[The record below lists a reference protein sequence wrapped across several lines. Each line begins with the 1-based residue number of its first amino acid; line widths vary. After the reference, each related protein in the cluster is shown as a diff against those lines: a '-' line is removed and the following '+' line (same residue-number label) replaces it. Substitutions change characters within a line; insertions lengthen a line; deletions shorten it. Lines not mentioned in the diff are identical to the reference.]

1 LSPHPPTPSE
11 TEPPRYR
18 IAAREL
24 CEFTAKHGDL
34 DLRFTPAPSALEG
47 IAGHASVAA
56 RRGDDYQ
63 KELPLRGRY
72 GALEVRGRADGY
84 YPARQ
89 ELEEVK
95 TYRGRLER
103 LPENQRAL
111 HWAQLKIYGWLLCQT
126 LELAELRLS
135 LVYFNVDS
143 EQETLFSERH
153 GAEGLRE
160 FFETQC
166 ARFLHW
172 SASELAHRAQR
183 DPALAAAAFPHPQFH
198 AGQRQFAEAVYRT
211 AARGGCL
218 LAQAPT
224 GIGKSIGSLYPALKA
239 LARGEIEKVFFL
251 TAKTSGRRLALDA
264 AASLV
269 GTATTGAIPLRVL
282 ELVAREKSCEHPD
295 KACHGESCPLA
306 RGFYDRLPAA
316 RAAAVQRQ
324 HLDQAGLRAVALEHQ
339 VCPYYLGQ
347 ELVRWSD
354 VVVGDYNYY
363 FDGSALLYGLAQLND
378 WKLAVLVDEAHNLVE
393 RARGMY
399 SAELDPIQLSALRR
413 AAPAE
418 LRKPLDKVQRAWNRL
433 HRDQTLAYVAHAQ
446 LPDSLSRAL
455 QEAVSAIARHY
466 LEEPPANDSPLQAW
480 FFDAAQFLRLVESYS
495 ATHSLFEIVLE
506 EAAQPRQPGRSRL
519 AIRNLVPAPFLAPRA
534 ARTQALVLF
543 SATLSPPHYYR
554 DLLGLPAGT
563 QWLDVPSPF
572 RAEQLRVKVA
582 RTLST
587 RYQHRQRSLP
597 ALIARMAAQYQE
609 QPGNYLAYFSSFDYL
624 QQAAAMFSA
633 RYPEIPVWSQ
643 QRGMREPER
652 DAFLQRFVVGG
663 EGIGFAVLGG
673 VFAEGIDLPGE
684 RLIGAFIASL
694 GLPQINPLNEEL
706 RRRLDAQF
714 GAGYDYAYLYP
725 GLQKVVQAAGRVIR
739 GAQDRGVLHL
749 LDDRYAQAE
758 VRALLPS
765 WWHIE

>member
-1 LSPHPPTPSE
+1 MSSVTATADSRPAT
-11 TEPPRYR
+11 YR

-34 DLRFTPAPSALEG
+34 DLRFTPAPSAQEG
-47 IAGHASVAA
+47 IAGHATVAA
-56 RRGDDYQ
+56 RRGGDYQ
-63 KELPLRGRY
+63 KELSLRGRY

-111 HWAQLKIYGWLLCQT
+111 HWAQLKVYGWLLCQA
-126 LELAELRLS
+126 LELTELRLT

-143 EQETLFSERH
+143 EQESLFSERH

-166 ARFLHW
+166 QRFLQW
-172 SASELAHRAQR
+172 SATELAHRQER
-183 DPALAAAAFPHPQFH
+183 DPALAAAAFPHPKFH
-198 AGQRQFAEAVYRT
+198 AGQRRLAEAVYRT

-264 AASLV
+264 AASL
-269 GTATTGAIPLRVL
+269 ANRQTGAVPLRVL

-316 RAAAVQRQ
+316 RAEAVERQR
-324 HLDQAGLRAVALEHQ
+324 LDQAGLRAVALRHQ

-363 FDGSALLYGLAQLND
+363 FDSSALLYGLAQVND
-378 WKLAVLVDEAHNLVE
+378 WTLAVLVDEAHNLVE

-399 SAELDPIQLSALRR
+399 SAELDPQRLAALRQS
-413 AAPAE
+413 APSE
-418 LRKPLDKVQRAWNRL
+418 LRKPLEKVGRAWNRL
-433 HRDQTLAYVAHAQ
+433 HRDQTEPYVAQ
-446 LPDSLSRAL
+446 SRLPETFSRAL

-466 LEEPPANDSPLQAW
+466 AEQPPANDSPLQSW
-480 FFDAAQFLRLVESYS
+480 WLEAAQFLRLAESF
-495 ATHSLFEIVLE
+495 APEHSLFETVLE
-506 EAAQPRQPGRSRL
+506 EAAQPRRPGRSRL

-534 ARTQALVLF
+534 ARTHALVLF

-572 RAEQLRVKVA
+572 RAEQLRVTVA
-582 RTLST
+582 RDIST

-597 ALIARMAAQYQE
+597 ALIARMAGQYHR

-624 QQAAAMFSA
+624 QQAAAAFSA
-633 RYPEIPVWSQ
+633 GYPEIPVWLQ
-643 QRGMREPER
+643 ARGMREPER
-652 DAFLQRFVVGG
+652 EAFLQRFTAGAS
-663 EGIGFAVLGG
+663 GIGFAVLGG

-739 GAQDRGVLHL
+739 GAQDRGVLYL

-758 VRALLPS
+758 VQALLPG
-765 WWHIE
+765 WWRGE

>member
-1 LSPHPPTPSE
+1 LSPHPLPPSE
-11 TEPPRYR
+11 AGPPRYR

-34 DLRFTPAPSALEG
+34 DLRFTPAPSAQEG
-47 IAGHASVAA
+47 ITGHATVAA
-56 RRGDDYQ
+56 RRGGDYQ
-63 KELPLRGRY
+63 KELPLRGHY

-95 TYRGRLER
+95 TYRGPLER

-111 HWAQLKIYGWLLCQT
+111 HWAQLKVYGWLLCQA
-126 LELAELRLS
+126 LELPELRLT
-135 LVYFNVDS
+135 LVYFNIDS

-153 GAEGLRE
+153 GADGLRE

-172 SASELAHRAQR
+172 SASELAHRERR

-198 AGQRQFAEAVYRT
+198 SGQRRLAEAVYRT
-211 AARGGCL
+211 AVRGGCL

-264 AASLV
+264 AASL
-269 GTATTGAIPLRVL
+269 ANSHTGAIPLRVL

-316 RAAAVQRQ
+316 RAEAVQQPR
-324 HLDQAGLRAVALEHQ
+324 LDQAGLRAVALQHQ

-399 SAELDPIQLSALRR
+399 SAELDPAQLAALRR
-413 AAPAE
+413 APPAE

-433 HRDQTLAYVAHAQ
+433 HRDQTQTYVAQAQ
-446 LPDSLSRAL
+446 LPEALCRAL
-455 QEAVSAIARHY
+455 QEAVSAIARLY
-466 LEEPPANDSPLQAW
+466 AEQPPANDSPLQTW
-480 FFDAAQFLRLVESYS
+480 FFAATQFLRLAESY
-495 ATHSLFEIVLE
+495 AAAHSLFEIVLE
-506 EAAQPRQPGRSRL
+506 EEAQPRRPGRSRL

-534 ARTQALVLF
+534 ARTHALVLF
-543 SATLSPPHYYR
+543 SATLSPPLYYR
-554 DLLGLPAGT
+554 DLLGLPAST

-572 RAEQLRVKVA
+572 RAEQLQVRVA
-582 RTLST
+582 RGIST

-597 ALIARMAAQYQE
+597 ALVARMAAQYQE

-624 QQAAAMFSA
+624 QQAAAAFSGLH
-633 RYPEIPVWSQ
+633 PEIPVWSQ

-652 DAFLQRFVVGG
+652 AAFLERFQAGG

-739 GAQDRGVLHL
+739 GTQDRGVLHL
-749 LDDRYAQAE
+749 LDERYAEPE
-758 VRALLPS
+758 VQALLPR
-765 WWHIE
+765 WWHID